1 MPVGD
6 LNKRILLQY
15 ETKVSDSMGGFTATW
30 TDGDTIW
37 AAIWPTSASEM
48 IQSMQSELVVTHRI
62 RIRYRKAFRAT
73 YRIKFGNRYFNIV
86 SVLNPSE
93 RNEWLDLLCKEST

>member
-1 MPVGD
+1 MISD
-6 LNKRILLQY
+6 LNKQVILQH
-15 ETKVSDSMGGFTATW
+15 ETKVSDLMGGFTSTW

-37 AAIWPTSASEM
+37 AAIWPISASEM

-73 YRIKFGNRYFNIV
+73 YRIKFGNRYVNIV